1 MSLTRSERQTLTGPA
16 VVGCVLGSVVGFV
29 TLAFDSDYGNL
40 TRWGVALDV
49 VASFSAT
56 VAIAMVPLGLLPIA
70 IHRLRGLKRG
80 AQDDRER

>member
-1 MSLTRSERQTLTGPA
+1 MKLTRSERQTLTGPA
-16 VVGCVLGSVVGFV
+16 VVGCVLGLVVGFV

-56 VAIAMVPLGLLPIA
+56 VAIAMVTLGLLPIA
-70 IHRLRGLKRG
+70 VHRLRGLKRVG
-80 AQDDRER
+80 QDARER